1 MNILAQPPVDLRR
14 ALELRAWVALVDRVG
29 GHEHACAQL
38 LRDMYATGVAH
49 HRTCGDVQRLRIA
62 GVSSWPVDRRMS
74 ASVLLASWH
83 AAALDR
89 LSGGVA
95 P

>member
-14 ALELRAWVALVDRVG
+14 ALELRAWVALVERVS
-29 GHEHACAQL
+29 ESERACANL
-38 LRDMYATGVAH
+38 LADMYATGIAH
-49 HRTCGDVQRLRIA
+49 HRTCGDTQRLRIA
-62 GVSSWPVDRRMS
+62 GVSSGPVPQPMP

-89 LSGGVA
+89 LSDGVKL
-95 P
+95 